1 MAVAS
6 AAPFQ
11 ETDLLAEIRSAL
23 PYSALDE
30 AIFSEVLGFIQNGG
44 YALRAYDRFKRLTRD
59 AEGLWRVSHPKFV
72 QQHRMNA
79 GIIVDQPILDV
90 RFANGRVLGT
100 IEEGFAATLSP
111 GDRFFFSGLSL
122 EVVRLDTTDLIVR
135 ASAKSARIPNWGG
148 TRSEQIR
155 RTDCRESCCTN
166 GYILVWSGHL

>member
-44 YALRAYDRFKRLTRD
+44 YALRAYDRFKRLTRA

-72 QQHRMNA
+72 PQHRLNA
-79 GIIVDQPILDV
+79 GLIVHPRLPGV
-90 RFANGRVLGT
+90 RFANGRVLCT
-100 IEEGFAATLSP
+100 IAEGCAAPLSP
-111 GDRFFFSGLSL
+111 GDVFFFYALLL
-122 EVVRLDTTDLIVR
+122 EVCGLGHRR
-135 ASAKSARIPNWGG
+135 AS
-148 TRSEQIR
+148 
-155 RTDCRESCCTN
+155 CT
-166 GYILVWSGHL
+166 

>member
-1 MAVAS
+1 MRRRAPRSTRTDTLVPYTRFFRSSSRLLQRIGRANHLLDGPSEAFLFPGNRFEYLEARAALDAVEAGERDPDIFRPGGLDVLAQHIMAVAS

-79 GIIVDQPILDV
+79 GIIVDQPILD
-90 RFANGRVLGT
+90 
-100 IEEGFAATLSP
+100 
-111 GDRFFFSGLSL
+111 
-122 EVVRLDTTDLIVR
+122 
-135 ASAKSARIPNWGG
+135 
-148 TRSEQIR
+148 
-155 RTDCRESCCTN
+155 
-166 GYILVWSGHL
+166 

>member
-1 MAVAS
+1 MIRRPPITTRTDTLFPDTTLFRSDAVEAGERDPDIFRPGVLDVLAQHIMAVAS

-79 GIIVDQPILDV
+79 GIIVD
-90 RFANGRVLGT
+90 
-100 IEEGFAATLSP
+100 
-111 GDRFFFSGLSL
+111 
-122 EVVRLDTTDLIVR
+122 
-135 ASAKSARIPNWGG
+135 
-148 TRSEQIR
+148 RSEEH
-155 RTDCRESCCTN
+155 TSE
-166 GYILVWSGHL
+166 L